1 MCPDRIAPGRRTLL
15 ASAVGGAIAAVAAG
29 TPAHAQPSI
38 SPNEDLTVAIVGYG
52 FIGEG
57 LRNGAEVAVDQ
68 INEAGGLLGH
78 KLRVYME
85 DVDLSGLT
93 VRTAAISAAKRV
105 LSQPGL
111 IAVIGHESVQDAL
124 PAAITYGR
132 LGIPLIAP
140 TISSTG
146 LTQHGLTN
154 LFATMPDNSEIS
166 VQTARLAFDI
176 GLRRAVI
183 LRDRTADSLEVSLAY
198 RDEAAVLGI
207 TVVEERSLPTGSS
220 PRDFMTRLQGERFD
234 HLLLIGPLK
243 LQTALVGMAD
253 DLGLDVTSVMPV
265 INNPDYVQSQ
275 LGKIKGRVLMPVLR
289 DRSAP
294 SQAQVKWIKAY
305 QDRFGSPPLD
315 ISIQGT
321 DAVGLLAEGLKRVGS
336 IDLVELGRV
345 LHTEF
350 AYTGVGGRISF
361 RRNGRVYTRLLG
373 FASIRPREVAYYM
386 PGA

>member
-1 MCPDRIAPGRRTLL
+1 MSPEHAAPSRRALL
-15 ASAVGGAIAAVAAG
+15 ASAVGGVVAAATG
-29 TPAHAQPSI
+29 RAYAQQPSI
-38 SPNEDLTVAIVGYG
+38 APNQDLTIAIVGYG

-57 LRNGAEVAVDQ
+57 LRNGAEIAADQ
-68 INEAGGLLGH
+68 INEAGGLFGH
-78 KLRVYME
+78 KLRIHME
-85 DVDLSGLT
+85 EVELT
-93 VRTAAISAAKRV
+93 GPNVRGAAINAAKSV

-111 IAVIGHESVQDAL
+111 IAVIGHEAEQDAL
-124 PAAITYGR
+124 PAAITYRR

-140 TISSTG
+140 TISSSG

-166 VQTARLAFDI
+166 IQTARLAFDI

-183 LRDRTADSLEVSLAY
+183 LRDRTSDSLEVSLAY

-207 TVVEERSLPTGSS
+207 AVVEERSLPSGSS

-234 HLLLIGPLK
+234 HLLLIGPLH
-243 LQTALVGMAD
+243 LQTALVAMSD

-265 INNPDYVQSQ
+265 INNPDYVQSK
-275 LGKIKGRVLMPVLR
+275 LGQIKGRVLMPVLR

-294 SQAQVKWIKAY
+294 SQMQVKWIKAY
-305 QDRFGSPPLD
+305 QDRFGTPPLD

-321 DAVGLLAEGLKRVGS
+321 DAVGLLAEGLRRVGS
-336 IDLVELGRV
+336 IDLIELGRV

-361 RRNGRVYTRLLG
+361 RRNGRIYTRLLG